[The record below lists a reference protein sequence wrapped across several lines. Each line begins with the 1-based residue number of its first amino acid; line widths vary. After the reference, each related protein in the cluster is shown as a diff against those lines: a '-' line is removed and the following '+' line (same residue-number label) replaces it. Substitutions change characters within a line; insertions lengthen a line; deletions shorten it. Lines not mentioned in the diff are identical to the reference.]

1 MRAFASPTTFENDL
15 RFPLASRTC
24 QSGVMPTSSR
34 AIMKCAPVPHP
45 YRDFEFAGWE
55 RAAAAYA
62 DTFESATRLFADPLL
77 DAAGVIQDARV
88 LDAACGAG
96 YVTQLAFERGAAVT
110 GADFSAAMLA
120 EARRLHPLVQ
130 FEQADAEALPY
141 ADQSFDAVVIN
152 FGVHHFPF
160 PERALSETRRVLRA
174 SGRVA
179 FTVWATPDQH
189 ALQGIALEAA
199 RGAGDIGASLPTPP
213 HGGLNTIEAC
223 IALLSRAGLSPIT
236 ELCRLER
243 RMLRLRSVAELTR
256 LIESG
261 TVRLASLL
269 RSQPSGKRAAMLR
282 CLEVAANR

>member
-1 MRAFASPTTFENDL
+1 
-15 RFPLASRTC
+15 
-24 QSGVMPTSSR
+24 
-34 AIMKCAPVPHP
+34 MKRAPVPHP

-62 DTFESATRLFADPLL
+62 DTFESATRLFANRLL
-77 DAAGVIQDARV
+77 DAVDLKPGANL
-88 LDAACGAG
+88 LDNACGSG

-110 GADFSAAMLA
+110 GVDFSAAMLA
-120 EARRLHPLVQ
+120 EARRLHPLIR

-160 PERALSETRRVLRA
+160 PERALMEARRVLRA

-179 FTVWATPDQH
+179 FTVWAAPDQH
-189 ALQGIALEAA
+189 ALYGIALEAV
-199 RGAGDIGASLPTPP
+199 RNAGDIGASLPTPP

-223 IALLSRAGLSPIT
+223 VALLSRAGLSPIT

-243 RMLRLRSVAELTR
+243 RTLRLRSVAELTH

-269 RSQPSGKRAAMLR
+269 RSQSRAKRAAILR
-282 CLEVAANR
+282 CLETAANRYQRDGNLEIPVVAVLVSATPGTVRNA